1 MYDLVGWEAIQ
12 LDASTVSLSDDGI
25 GREEED
31 DDGEDGD
38 AADAVDLGVGRHE
51 VPDGSREARLVEAA
65 DGDEHPGEEDEQRV
79 GHGVQARLGVAEV
92 DHHQRQRRG
101 DGRPRHVEPHHATT
115 IPTVTTYAKLLRNS
129 FRRASVH
136 CMNHGCLV
144 VMFSDISSDIN
155 VLPLP
160 FSCGV
165 LLADAGDL
173 PSSTASICLP
183 STLSSAPPPSSL
195 QYMQSSMTMLTAI
208 PTSMAGRIPMRNL
221 GKVILLLKAMTSDIN
236 VLPLPFSCGVLLA
249 DAGDLPSSTASI
261 CLPST
266 LSSAPPP
273 SSLQYMQSSM
283 TMLTA
288 IPTSMAGRIPMRNLG
303 KVILLL
309 KAMTRFWGLPMGV
322 AAEPMLALEARARR
336 KGLAGRL
343 RSAASS
349 RTNSVRTTQ
358 QVSLVKRALARAVT
372 TQTRHMRSRP
382 PWLFHASRRPRCLN
396 IPAFRR

>member
-1 MYDLVGWEAIQ
+1 MVVQ
-12 LDASTVSLSDDGI
+12 LACLMMALA
-25 GREEED
+25 EEED

-38 AADAVDLGVGRHE
+38 AADAVDLGVGGHE

-144 VMFSDISSDIN
+144 VMFSDISSDI
-155 VLPLP
+155 
-160 FSCGV
+160 
-165 LLADAGDL
+165 
-173 PSSTASICLP
+173 I
-183 STLSSAPPPSSL
+183 
-195 QYMQSSMTMLTAI
+195 
-208 PTSMAGRIPMRNL
+208 
-221 GKVILLLKAMTSDIN
+221 